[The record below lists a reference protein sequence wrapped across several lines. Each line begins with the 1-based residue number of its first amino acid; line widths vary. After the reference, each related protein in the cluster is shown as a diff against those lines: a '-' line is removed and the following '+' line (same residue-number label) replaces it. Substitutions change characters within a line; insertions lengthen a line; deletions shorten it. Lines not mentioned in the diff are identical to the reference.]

1 MKKKF
6 VLLFAVITWMPF
18 LSTAQ
23 EVEKADSLSVS
34 DNTQEQNLTVSDE
47 TYNEEDDLEEINKK
61 WNSRRKYKN
70 LGFQFQTLSHQ
81 DIPGLEWK
89 SQYAFSYNM
98 GRTYYLHKKPL
109 AGMMKFGIDW
119 TYFDVTFAKYKDD
132 QQYKEEEISS
142 EGGYTQSDPDNPFSD
157 IVEESTE
164 DIDLGVMQID
174 AGMHVGPS
182 FTINPVGNLM
192 ISTYFHF
199 IPSVSFV
206 FLNDEINYNF
216 VPSWSY
222 GGAIAWKAISLGVEY
237 RWGKAKY
244 KSLSI
249 DEDAAESE
257 DDLDFDNIED
267 IFQKGNNRLKT
278 SYLRIYLSFRM

>member
-1 MKKKF
+1 
-6 VLLFAVITWMPF
+6 
-18 LSTAQ
+18 
-23 EVEKADSLSVS
+23 
-34 DNTQEQNLTVSDE
+34 
-47 TYNEEDDLEEINKK
+47 
-61 WNSRRKYKN
+61 
-70 LGFQFQTLSHQ
+70 
-81 DIPGLEWK
+81 
-89 SQYAFSYNM
+89 
-98 GRTYYLHKKPL
+98 
-109 AGMMKFGIDW
+109 MMKFGIDW